1 MATFNNSGAYSI
13 LSTQKGTYY
22 VQAGHYFAP
31 LTFADLGTTAPTDY
45 QSLSSERSDVVSI
58 VGGSI
63 DGVTVGANSVIN
75 APISGSG
82 ITGSVA
88 GSLITG
94 AINNVTIGQSVP
106 VAGAFTGL
114 NATSA
119 SILGALSAEGLNSTS
134 NGQAASTSNTGIG
147 LSSTF
152 AAETYYDSAR
162 TANNKTADFIW
173 TSGVFS
179 ARFKNDA
186 GGSVVTWLA
195 ATGGQAAGITSVAA
209 ATATTAL
216 TLDANTITSNSGSG
230 PWTHTGAFS
239 ATGTITPS
247 TTNGIVGTTLADN
260 ANAGSVGEVITNT
273 GTNVSLTTSTPANIT
288 SVTLTAGDWDVYGS
302 VAFNGTAS
310 TSTSQITGGLNT
322 VSATLPAQPY
332 YYRHQ
337 YGVGGFVSATLP
349 SGSVPT
355 QRINVS
361 TSTVVYL
368 VALAVFTAST
378 ETATAVIIA
387 RRVR

>member
-22 VQAGHYFAP
+22 VQGGHYFAP
-31 LTFADLGTTAPTDY
+31 TTFIDLGTTAPTDY

-58 VGGSI
+58 TGGAL

-82 ITGSVA
+82 ITGSIA
-88 GSLITG
+88 GSLLTG
-94 AINNVTIGQSVP
+94 AINNVTIGQSIP

-134 NGQAASTSNTGIG
+134 NGQVASTTNTGIG
-147 LSSTF
+147 QSATF

-162 TANNKTADFIW
+162 TANNKTADFLW
-173 TSGVFS
+173 SGGSFS

-186 GGSVVTWLA
+186 GNSTVTWISA
-195 ATGGQAAGITSVAA
+195 SGGQAAGITG
-209 ATATTAL
+209 
-216 TLDANTITSNSGSG
+216 ITSSSGSG
-230 PWTHTGAFS
+230 AWAHTGTFS
-239 ATGTITPS
+239 ASGTITPS

-260 ANAGSVGEVITNT
+260 ANAGSVGEVLTNT

-302 VAFNGTAS
+302 VVFNGTSS
-310 TSTSQITGGLNT
+310 TSTSQVTGGLST

-349 SGSVPT
+349 SGAVPM

-368 VALAVFTAST
+368 VASAVFTAST